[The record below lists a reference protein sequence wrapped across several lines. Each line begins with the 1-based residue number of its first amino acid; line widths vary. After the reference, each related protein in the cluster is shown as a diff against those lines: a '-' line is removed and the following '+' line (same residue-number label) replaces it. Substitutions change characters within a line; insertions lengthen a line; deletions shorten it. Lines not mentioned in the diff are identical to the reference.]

1 MSLSRRPGRSLPSH
15 WPTTPAARQ
24 RTVARRH
31 TPAALRTAED
41 ARRYCPPKPFPTRES
56 VFQCLFSSSF
66 CILLHTAWSPCC
78 FVKARE
84 NVDRGLTVGIDID
97 LCRYAEE
104 MRSVRL
110 KRNRERDLET
120 YNLAFAA
127 IDEDGSGVRF
137 PIPFFL
143 FLSNSTLVGLRWC
156 S

>member
-1 MSLSRRPGRSLPSH
+1 M
-15 WPTTPAARQ
+15 
-24 RTVARRH
+24 
-31 TPAALRTAED
+31 
-41 ARRYCPPKPFPTRES
+41 
-56 VFQCLFSSSF
+56 
-66 CILLHTAWSPCC
+66 LLHTAWSPCC

-84 NVDRGLTVGIDID
+84 NVDRGLTVGIDTD

-137 PIPFFL
+137 PIPPFSSSCPTPLLSGCGCAPDFF
-143 FLSNSTLVGLRWC
+143 
-156 S
+156 

>member
-1 MSLSRRPGRSLPSH
+1 MS
-15 WPTTPAARQ
+15 
-24 RTVARRH
+24 
-31 TPAALRTAED
+31 
-41 ARRYCPPKPFPTRES
+41 KPVRM
-56 VFQCLFSSSF
+56 
-66 CILLHTAWSPCC
+66 
-78 FVKARE
+78 
-84 NVDRGLTVGIDID
+84 DRGLTVGIGIG

-137 PIPFFL
+137 PIPL
-143 FLSNSTLVGLRWC
+143 FLSVQLPVVIGCGGGC

>member
-1 MSLSRRPGRSLPSH
+1 M
-15 WPTTPAARQ
+15 
-24 RTVARRH
+24 
-31 TPAALRTAED
+31 
-41 ARRYCPPKPFPTRES
+41 
-56 VFQCLFSSSF
+56 
-66 CILLHTAWSPCC
+66 LLHTAWSPCC

-84 NVDRGLTVGIDID
+84 NGSSLTVGIGIG

-137 PIPFFL
+137 QSPLFL
-143 FLSNSTLVGLRWC
+143 FFARC
-156 S
+156 

>member
-1 MSLSRRPGRSLPSH
+1 MS
-15 WPTTPAARQ
+15 
-24 RTVARRH
+24 
-31 TPAALRTAED
+31 
-41 ARRYCPPKPFPTRES
+41 KPVRM
-56 VFQCLFSSSF
+56 
-66 CILLHTAWSPCC
+66 
-78 FVKARE
+78 
-84 NVDRGLTVGIDID
+84 DRGLTVGIGIG

-137 PIPFFL
+137 PIPPFSL
-143 FLSNSTLVGLRWC
+143 FSSASFVVIGCGGGC

>member
-1 MSLSRRPGRSLPSH
+1 M
-15 WPTTPAARQ
+15 
-24 RTVARRH
+24 
-31 TPAALRTAED
+31 
-41 ARRYCPPKPFPTRES
+41 
-56 VFQCLFSSSF
+56 
-66 CILLHTAWSPCC
+66 
-78 FVKARE
+78 
-84 NVDRGLTVGIDID
+84 DRGLTVGIDIG

-137 PIPFFL
+137 PIPPFYL
-143 FLSNSTLVGLRWC
+143 FLSNSLVVGCGGGC